1 MSLELNQDTKGLL
14 NSKERGLW
22 DNVRSIEHIA
32 QIEKPGP
39 YPLVRVMVGANSRG
53 ESFWLAS
60 GAECMI
66 KILELF
72 GGYSP
77 HQD

>member
-22 DNVRSIEHIA
+22 DNVRSIEHMA
-32 QIEKPGP
+32 QIVNKIW
-39 YPLVRVMVGANSRG
+39 LV
-53 ESFWLAS
+53 S
-60 GAECMI
+60 GAESMI
-66 KILELF
+66 KIFELF